1 MDTDEFVEEIIAV
14 LLSIL
19 ASIFSLSTFPAL
31 LEGDMSWPAPPAKNR
46 THFFFRLEKKYKQ
59 WDITWNFYH
68 PRKLNQ
74 QSCYKPLGPV
84 PRKMV
89 KGVELQYKANVF
101 LSEIVQLGLTKYG
114 WAFTSRCIN
123 DYTNHT
129 LSITQ
134 EGKIQ
139 KWNNFN
145 PGLALISL
153 TGTRP

>member
-46 THFFFRLEKKYKQ
+46 THFFFRLEKKCKQ
-59 WDITWNFYH
+59 WDTTWNFYH
-68 PRKLNQ
+68 PRELNQ

-89 KGVELQYKANVF
+89 KGFKQQYKANVF
-101 LSEIVQLGLTKYG
+101 FSENVQLELTKYG
-114 WAFTSRCIN
+114 WAFTSR
-123 DYTNHT
+123 YSKKW
-129 LSITQ
+129 LTQ
-134 EGKIQ
+134 M
-139 KWNNFN
+139 
-145 PGLALISL
+145 LL
-153 TGTRP
+153 